1 MIPVL
6 HEALKAHLVL
16 VGVMNNHQ
24 RHAAG
29 CADRRNTIRCRPAIA
44 MVVTLSLLAAACGSA
59 QSTDS
64 AGTTPP
70 VSQQSDDIVSGTVE
84 TLQATEAPGD
94 DVNASGHDDNDVPD
108 YTPAE
113 LEVLLNGPQT
123 EEDKLDPREPEPL
136 HADSPAAAI
145 EEIEAELD
153 DPTGAAVGAT
163 PILDKV
169 EPLDAPTG
177 PVFGIRD
184 GRRINEAGE
193 AILLDDAAALACANV
208 EIALTALDEGRSADA
223 AGHLRTASNMAA
235 DTEVSAMSPWSSILE
250 QAAVDVTTGH
260 TSLNSEPNS
269 PGPNGAVSNG
279 AVSNGAV
286 SALLAFVTTCTQ
298 GGYEL

>member
-59 QSTDS
+59 QSADS

-70 VSQQSDDIVSGTVE
+70 VSQQPDDTVSGTVE
-84 TLQATEAPGD
+84 TLLATEAPGD
-94 DVNASGHDDNDVPD
+94 DMNAAGHGDGDVPD

-113 LEVLLNGPQT
+113 LETLLDGPST
-123 EEDKLDPREPEPL
+123 EEDELNPSEPEPL
-136 HADSPAAAI
+136 EADSPAAAI
-145 EEIEAELD
+145 EEIEAELG

-163 PILDKV
+163 PILDNV
-169 EPLDAPTG
+169 EPLDVPTG
-177 PVFGIRD
+177 TVFGIRD
-184 GRRINEAGE
+184 GHLINEAGE
-193 AILLDDAAALACANV
+193 AILLDDAAALSCANV

-223 AGHLRTASNMAA
+223 AGHLRTAASMAA
-235 DTEVSAMSPWSSILE
+235 DTAVSVMRPWSSILE
-250 QAAVDVTTGH
+250 QAAVDVATGH
-260 TSLNSEPNS
+260 PPLSTQSNS
-269 PGPNGAVSNG
+269 PTSNGAASNG

-286 SALLAFVTTCTQ
+286 SALLAFVSTCTQ